1 MLELRETLKFR
12 VRILEFGENFRGNAN
27 FICCPLCASHL
38 DNQNMLFQCPLL
50 KNMEVPHADIEKIY
64 TDNTDAETIK
74 ELSRL
79 LRIRKNLMES
89 GQE

>member
-1 MLELRETLKFR
+1 M
-12 VRILEFGENFRGNAN
+12 LEFGENFRGNAD

-50 KNMEVPHADIEKIY
+50 KNMEASHSDIEKIY
-64 TDNTDAETIK
+64 TDNTDADTIK

-79 LRIRKNLMES
+79 LRIRKNLLES
-89 GQE
+89 GQEKE